1 MSESEGSPVYRT
13 IVVGTDGSRSS
24 LRAVERAA
32 EVARDTAARLVI
44 ACAYEGARDD
54 DRVVDDLG
62 DDVGYQVVGASPAE
76 ETVRTASEVAL
87 KAGATD
93 VRTVVA
99 EGQPVSVLR
108 RVVRDYE
115 ADLLVVGNRGLNTLA
130 GRVLG
135 SVPGEAARKSRVDI
149 LIVHTVG

>member
-1 MSESEGSPVYRT
+1 MPVYRT

-32 EVARDTAARLVI
+32 EVARDTTAVLVI
-44 ACAYEGARDD
+44 ACAYEAVDPRSV
-54 DRVVDDLG
+54 DRAVDRLG
-62 DDVGYQVVGASPAE
+62 DDVGYQVTGASPAE

-87 KAGATD
+87 KAGAAD

-99 EGQPVSVLR
+99 EGAPVSVLR
-108 RVVRDYE
+108 RVVRDYD
-115 ADLLVVGNRGLNTLA
+115 ANLLVVGNRGLNTLA

>member
-44 ACAYEGARDD
+44 ACAYEGARDV
-54 DRVVDDLG
+54 DRVVDRLG

>member
-1 MSESEGSPVYRT
+1 MPAPAYRA

-32 EVARDTAARLVI
+32 ELARDTAATLII
-44 ACAYEGARDD
+44 ACAYEGPDPRAL
-54 DRVVDDLG
+54 DRAVDRLG
-62 DDVGYQVVGASPAE
+62 DDVGYQIVGASPAE
-76 ETVRTASEVAL
+76 ETVRTASEIAM
-87 KAGATD
+87 KAGAVT

-99 EGQPVSVLR
+99 EGQPVTVLR
-108 RVVRDYE
+108 TVVRDWD
-115 ADLLVVGNRGLNTLA
+115 AGLLVVGNRGLNTLA

>member
-1 MSESEGSPVYRT
+1 MPVYRT

-32 EVARDTAARLVI
+32 EVARDTAAALVV
-44 ACAYEGARDD
+44 ACAYEPAEQRAV
-54 DRVVDDLG
+54 DRAVDRLG

-76 ETVRTASEVAL
+76 ETVRAAAELAL
-87 KAGATD
+87 AAGAAD
-93 VRTVVA
+93 VTTVVA
-99 EGQPVSVLR
+99 EGSPVAVLR
-108 RVVRDYE
+108 RTVRDHD

-149 LIVHTVG
+149 LIVHTTG